1 MDFRMR
7 ATTAGKSVGFAMC
20 PGGCPGV
27 SRVDREWPV
36 DVPARHRPGQLLSW
50 PWRYADN
57 VDMVVTASGCDAG
70 SGAGGSRGGS
80 RWTRAAA
87 ESVAAGEPVLAPGLE
102 HDHGH
107 GVGQVEA
114 AVARAHR
121 QAQALGFGDRPE
133 YVLGQAAGLAA
144 EQEGVA
150 VGIGRLVV

>member
-7 ATTAGKSVGFAMC
+7 ATTAGKSAGFAIC
-20 PGGCPGV
+20 PEGCPGV

-70 SGAGGSRGGS
+70 SGAGDRGAG
-80 RWTRAAA
+80 RAGPGAAA

-102 HDHGH
+102 HEHGH
-107 GVGQVEA
+107 GIGEVEA
-114 AVARAHR
+114 AVSLSHR
-121 QAQALGFGDRPE
+121 QAQALCFPPRRHDSVEHAP
-133 YVLGQAAGLAA
+133 
-144 EQEGVA
+144 
-150 VGIGRLVV
+150 